1 MVCIDNGQCGDGR
14 RMAQYNA
21 AMQTMQKRV
30 STHNRGEV
38 LRDMLQGDINKHD
51 AI

>member
-1 MVCIDNGQCGDGR
+1 MECIGN
-14 RMAQYNA
+14 AKQYNTTL
-21 AMQTMQKRV
+21 QVMQKRI

-38 LRDMLQGDINKHD
+38 LRGMLQGDINKHD